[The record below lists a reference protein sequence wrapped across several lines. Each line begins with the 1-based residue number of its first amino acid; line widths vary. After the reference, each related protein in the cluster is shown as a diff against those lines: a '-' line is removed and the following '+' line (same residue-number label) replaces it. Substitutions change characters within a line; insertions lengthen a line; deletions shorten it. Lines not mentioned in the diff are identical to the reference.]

1 MVLATSSN
9 FCLSEQFLS
18 KLGLEHISNTIKFD
32 DSPSPERN
40 SSYANFLSAYQ
51 PKGKLIRKI

>member
-18 KLGLEHISNTIKFD
+18 KLGLEHISNKKSSKI
-32 DSPSPERN
+32 PPPERN
-40 SSYANFLSAYQ
+40 SSYANFLSTYQ
-51 PKGKLIRKI
+51 PKGKLKKKI